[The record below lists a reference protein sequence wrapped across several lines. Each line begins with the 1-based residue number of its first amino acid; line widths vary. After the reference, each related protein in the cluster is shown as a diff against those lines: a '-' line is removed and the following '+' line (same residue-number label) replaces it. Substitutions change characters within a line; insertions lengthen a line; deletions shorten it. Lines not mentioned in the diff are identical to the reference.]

1 MSADSSA
8 AFALPSDTAVPTLPI
23 NLFQL
28 CNLAPKEAVS
38 TDMQL
43 AINPAMIGCVP
54 GETTLTELDD
64 IDALDR
70 VYRPRL
76 LRFVAYSTGDQ
87 DLAETIVQDCLLK
100 AYNARANF
108 RGDCS
113 VSTWLTHIA
122 NNLIRDHLRTR
133 KFQFWRNVH
142 KTAPDLTEIAQVLPS
157 RESSP
162 ETQILARERAQQ
174 VSAALETLSHKQR
187 TVFLMRFIEEME
199 LPDIAQATGMQ
210 VNTVKT
216 HLHRAV
222 KAVRITLGGKA

>member
-1 MSADSSA
+1 
-8 AFALPSDTAVPTLPI
+8 
-23 NLFQL
+23 
-28 CNLAPKEAVS
+28 
-38 TDMQL
+38 MQL
-43 AINPAMIGCVP
+43 ALNPAIIGCVP

-64 IDALDR
+64 INALDR

-100 AYNARANF
+100 AYNARASF

-113 VSTWLTHIA
+113 VGTWLTHIA
-122 NNLIRDHLRTR
+122 TNLVRDHHRTR
-133 KFQFWRNVH
+133 KFQFWRNVQ
-142 KTAPDLTEIAQVLPS
+142 KTAPNLDELAFLLPS

-174 VSAALETLSHKQR
+174 VSIALETLSLKQR

-199 LPDIAQATGMQ
+199 LDEISQATGMQ
-210 VNTVKT
+210 INTVKT

-222 KAVRITLGGKA
+222 KSVRLKVGGGA